1 MKYFILK
8 GQFYNNLNE
17 DSFYLNET
25 QLRLESFDIISI
37 NFDVF
42 LNAKQ
47 IILFQKHFSG
57 EFRLSPC
64 IIKTMDGLKTNL
76 FYLIRPTFRIETE
89 KHFKINKNW
98 QKIIDSKQIIIN
110 DDVHKFFLKNNIV
123 GYNFVKYNPPIKSF
137 AMQLKFI

>member
-1 MKYFILK
+1 MKY
-8 GQFYNNLNE
+8 
-17 DSFYLNET
+17 
-25 QLRLESFDIISI
+25 
-37 NFDVF
+37 
-42 LNAKQ
+42 
-47 IILFQKHFSG
+47 FSG

-98 QKIIDSKQIIIN
+98 QKIIDSKQIVIN

-123 GYNFVKYNPPIKSF
+123 GYNSVKYKPPIKSF